1 MYGRKTRNFDG
12 NNPRSGISSDDPKA
26 LEKLRAKLAEAESLQ
41 DTMKKVNAIIKREQ
55 TEAGRI
61 AALVSIG
68 HEPAQAKRLLQPD
81 YAGRIGFKEYQL
93 TNNSAN
99 IRRIRERIAELERA
113 ATRQDTE
120 EVTDTFT
127 YREDTAEN
135 RIMFFFDG
143 KPGEEIRAL
152 LKGRG
157 FKWSPTRNAWIRQ
170 WTENGLYAARSVKAQ
185 LTAMATA

>member
-1 MYGRKTRNFDG
+1 MYNSKNRNFDST
-12 NNPRSGISSDDPKA
+12 RAGISSDDPNA
-26 LEKLRAKLAEAESLQ
+26 LEKLRTKLAELEHFQ
-41 DTMKKVNAIIKREQ
+41 DFMKKVNTIIKKELT
-55 TEAGRI
+55 TEGRI
-61 AALVSIG
+61 KALLPLSNNEV
-68 HEPAQAKRLLQPD
+68 ALARNLLEPD

-99 IRRIRERIAELERA
+99 IRRIRERIADLEKA

-120 EVTDTFT
+120 EVTDTYT

-135 RIMFFFDG
+135 RLMFLFEG

-157 FKWSPTRNAWIRQ
+157 FKWSPRRNAWIRQ
-170 WTENGLYAARSVKAQ
+170 WTDNALYAAQCVKAS
-185 LTAMATA
+185 LMATA